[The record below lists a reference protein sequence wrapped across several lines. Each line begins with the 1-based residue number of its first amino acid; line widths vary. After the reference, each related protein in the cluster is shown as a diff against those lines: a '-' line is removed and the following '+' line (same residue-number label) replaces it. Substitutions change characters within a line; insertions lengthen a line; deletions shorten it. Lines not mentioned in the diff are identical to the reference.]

1 MFKKL
6 LVLGVALV
14 MVQGAWAADDARLM
28 RWADV
33 SAERVVFTY
42 EGDLWSAGLQGGDA
56 YRITSHAG
64 NERHA
69 KFSPDGTRLA
79 FSASYDGGS
88 DVYLMDARGGVPTRL
103 TWHPGRDRVLGW
115 TPDGAEVLFRSDRI
129 MPFGAEELYAVSIEG
144 GMPRRLPVDR
154 AGLAS
159 LSPDGTMLAYNRLSR
174 EERTWK
180 RHQGGT
186 AQDIWVGSL
195 AEQDYHRVTDWEG
208 TDNYPMWHG
217 TDLFFTSDRLH
228 GTMNLFRMDPST
240 GETVALTDSSDY
252 DVKYPSMG
260 PEGIVFQ
267 RGEALFS
274 YDFAGGQVRPI
285 ALSIRSDRVPVR
297 SGLIRAGDNTGSFR
311 PGPDGESL
319 LLEARGELLLLPL
332 DDDEEPENL
341 TRTSG
346 AREKDGVF
354 SPDGE
359 RLAFISDRSGEE
371 ELWVADAD
379 GANAKQLTSD
389 GNGYRFRPIWSPD
402 GSFILFAD
410 KTLRLMMVDATS
422 GKATEVD
429 RGEYDDAWYRWGIQE
444 FAVSAD
450 SAWIAF
456 TKVENS
462 LNDSI
467 FLYEVASGERIQV
480 TGPET
485 KDWSPAFST
494 DGKYLYFLSDRTLNP
509 IMGRLDQNHVFLDMT
524 RAYLV
529 LLGSDQVSPFVQAA
543 KDDGEED
550 EDAEEGDEAGDIK
563 IAVDRDGI
571 TGRVLLV
578 EGIGAGD
585 YDRLEATED
594 GFLYLKRNDQP
605 FLKYQEVTDQGS
617 ESLELWGY
625 NLADA
630 ESSKLMDGV
639 SNYHLSSDSSQ
650 MAYSAGGQFGV
661 VEAGN
666 KADAGDGAV
675 DPSRVKLRLDRQAE
689 YLQIFN
695 EAWRIQ
701 RDWFYDPGM
710 HGVDWQATGEKYR
723 QFISHCG
730 NRADLNYLIGEMIG
744 ELNVGHTYIYGG
756 ERGRGGARVQ
766 VGRLGVDFS
775 TPEGASHHR
784 IERIVPG
791 NHWYP
796 GERSPLEEPGCSI
809 SDGDWLLAI
818 NGTEISADENIFVS
832 LEDTVGRTITVTTSS
847 SDSFEGSRDC
857 RVRPVGSEY
866 PLRYRAWVEANRK
879 AVDEASGGRI
889 GYLHI
894 PDMMDSGLVEF
905 ARGWYHDFGKAGF
918 IIDERYNGG
927 GFVGDMIIDR
937 LERQLWSFTQPRE
950 GKAIPGSERGTR
962 AHLAVLI
969 NHDTG
974 SNGEYF
980 AEAIKIKGL
989 APLIGTRTWGGA
1001 VGIEP
1006 HQNLVDGG
1014 VTTPPQFAPY
1024 GLDGRWLIEGHG
1036 VVPDIVVEN
1045 APGEVL
1051 AGRDAQLE
1059 RAIEV
1064 LMPKIEKD
1072 PRQIPDPPPYP
1083 DKSK

>member
-1 MFKKL
+1 MFKRL
-6 LVLGVALV
+6 FVLALFPALV
-14 MVQGAWAADDARLM
+14 HGAWAADEGRLM
-28 RWADV
+28 RWSDA
-33 SAERVVFTY
+33 SETQIVFTY
-42 EGDLWSAGLQGGDA
+42 EGDLWLSGAQGGDA

-64 NERHA
+64 NERYA

-79 FSASYDGGS
+79 FSGSYDGGS
-88 DVYLMDARGGVPTRL
+88 DVYLTEAKGGVPVRL

-115 TPDGAEVLFRSDRI
+115 TPDGAEVLFRSDRE
-129 MPFGAEELYAVSIEG
+129 MPFGAEELYAVSIDG

-154 AGLAS
+154 AGLAA
-159 LSPDGTMLAYNRLSR
+159 LSPDGTMLAYNRISR
-174 EERTWK
+174 EDRTWK

-186 AQDIWVGSL
+186 AQDVWLGSL
-195 AEQDYHRVTDWEG
+195 AKKDFRRVTDWEG

-217 TDLFFTSDRLH
+217 SDIYFTSDRLH
-228 GTMNLFRMDPST
+228 GTMNLYRMDPST
-240 GETVALTDSSDY
+240 GEATALTDFSDY

-260 PEGIVFQ
+260 PGGIIFQ
-267 RGEALFS
+267 HGEALFS
-274 YDFAGGQVRPI
+274 YDFDGGQVRPI
-285 ALSIRSDRVPVR
+285 PVTIRSDRVPVR
-297 SGLIRAGDNTGSFR
+297 PALVKAGDNTGSFR

-332 DDDEEPENL
+332 AEDDEPENL

-354 SPDGE
+354 SPDGK
-359 RLAFISDRSGEE
+359 RLAFIADRSGNE

-379 GANAKQLTSD
+379 GSNARQLTSD
-389 GNGYRFRPIWSPD
+389 GEGYRFRPLWSPD
-402 GSFILFAD
+402 GSFILFAG
-410 KTLRLMMVDATS
+410 KTLRLMMVDVKS
-422 GKATEVD
+422 GAATEVD
-429 RGEYDDAWYRWGIQE
+429 RGDFDDAWYRWGIQD
-444 FAVSAD
+444 FAVSPD
-450 SAWIAF
+450 SAWIAY
-456 TKVENS
+456 TKVEDS

-467 FLYEVASGERIQV
+467 FLYEVATGKRTRV

-494 DGKYLYFLSDRTLNP
+494 DGRYLYLLSDRTFNP
-509 IMGRLDQNHVFLDMT
+509 IMGRMDQNHVFLDMT

-529 LLGSDQVSPFVQAA
+529 LLRSDEASPFVEAA
-543 KDDGEED
+543 KNDDDEEAGAKNDD
-550 EDAEEGDEAGDIK
+550 EDNDVTV
-563 IAVDRDGI
+563 AVDADGI
-571 TGRVLLV
+571 SGRVLLV
-578 EGIGAGD
+578 EGIEAGD
-585 YDRLEATED
+585 YDRLETTED
-594 GFLYLKRNDQP
+594 GFLYLVRTKKP

-617 ESLELWGY
+617 EALELWGY
-625 NLADA
+625 TLADA
-630 ESSKLMDGV
+630 EATKLMDGV
-639 SNYHLSSDSSQ
+639 SNYRLSADSSH
-650 MAYSAGGQFGV
+650 MAYSAGGKFGV
-661 VEAGN
+661 VEAGS
-666 KADAGDGAV
+666 KAEAGDGAV
-675 DPSRVKLRLDRQAE
+675 DPSRVKLKLNRQAE

-710 HGVDWQATGEKYR
+710 HGLDWEAVGEKYR
-723 QFISHCG
+723 RFIPDCG

-744 ELNVGHTYIYGG
+744 ELNVGHTYVYGG
-756 ERGRGGARVQ
+756 EMGRGGGRVQ
-766 VGRLGVDFS
+766 VGRLGVDLL

-784 IERIVPG
+784 IERVIPG
-791 NHWYP
+791 NHWRP
-796 GERSPLEEPGCSI
+796 DERSPLEEPGCSI
-809 SDGDWLLAI
+809 TDGDWLLAV
-818 NGTEISADENIFVS
+818 NGTEVSADDNLFAF
-832 LEDTVGRTITVTTSS
+832 LEDTVGRTITVTTNSE
-847 SDSFEGSRDC
+847 DSFDGASDC
-857 RVRPVGSEY
+857 RIRPLGSECS
-866 PLRYRAWVEANRK
+866 LRYRAWVEANRK
-879 AVDEASGGRI
+879 AVDDASGGRI

-894 PDMMDSGLVEF
+894 PDMMGSGLVEF

-918 IIDERYNGG
+918 VIDERYNGG

-937 LERQLWSFTQPRE
+937 LERKLWSYTQPRE
-950 GKAIPGSERGTR
+950 GNPVPGSERGSR

-1036 VVPDIVVEN
+1036 VEPDIVVEN
-1045 APGEVL
+1045 VPGDVL

-1064 LMPKIEKD
+1064 LMPKIEYD
-1072 PRQIPDPPPYP
+1072 PRPIPDPPPYP